1 MLKSLNQRGKS
12 FRDAESISEH
22 EQIEWQATI
31 SLEDSLELEIKKTGF
46 MDMP

>member
-12 FRDAESISEH
+12 RDAESISEH